1 MKELFATVFS
11 GVMASAVAY
20 PLATFVLLGLAPV
33 AIAAIS
39 RNIVGFVVVTSGA
52 ISGFATS
59 ALMQGTSDYVLAL
72 WGVLWLI
79 SIAFLLFGRPQTGV
93 ASASDW

>member
-1 MKELFATVFS
+1 MKELFGTLFS

-33 AIAAIS
+33 GIAAIA
-39 RNIVGFVVVTSGA
+39 RNIIGFVIVTCGA
-52 ISGFATS
+52 VCGFATS
-59 ALMQGTSDYVLAL
+59 ALIQGTSNYVLVL
-72 WGVLWLI
+72 WGVLWLV
-79 SIAFLLFGRPQTGV
+79 SIAFLLFGRPQIGV

>member
-11 GVMASAVAY
+11 GVMSSAVAY

-39 RNIVGFVVVTSGA
+39 RNMVGFVIVTGGA
-52 ISGFATS
+52 ISGFAAS
-59 ALMQGTSDYVLAL
+59 ALMQCTSELVLVL

-79 SIAFLLFGRPQTGV
+79 SIAFLLFGRAESGV
-93 ASASDW
+93 TSASDW

>member
-20 PLATFVLLGLAPV
+20 PLATFVLLGVAPV
-33 AIAAIS
+33 VIAAIS
-39 RNIVGFVVVTSGA
+39 RNIIGFVIVTCGA
-52 ISGFATS
+52 VCGFATA
-59 ALMQGTSDYVLAL
+59 ALMQSTSDPVWAL
-72 WGVLWLI
+72 WGVLWLT